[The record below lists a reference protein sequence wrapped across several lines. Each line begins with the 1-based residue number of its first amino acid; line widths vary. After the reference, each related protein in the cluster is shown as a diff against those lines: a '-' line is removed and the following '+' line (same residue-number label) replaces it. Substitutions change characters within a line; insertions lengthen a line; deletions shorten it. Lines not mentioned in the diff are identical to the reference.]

1 MHLPFNSIMCII
13 IHLYCCEFRS
23 NKLCR
28 LNCRV
33 ASSFGWMC
41 CLDGRDASYRIVCN
55 IIIDVSLVRRLDGPD
70 GIQLLG
76 YSNCV
81 VCLVSCLDHYF
92 VVSYCVL

>member
-1 MHLPFNSIMCII
+1 MPH
-13 IHLYCCEFRS
+13 
-23 NKLCR
+23 R
-28 LNCRV
+28 L
-33 ASSFGWMC
+33 
-41 CLDGRDASYRIVCN
+41 LDGCAVWMFVMNLIVLFAN

-70 GIQLLG
+70 SIQLLG